1 MQKGVKLRALKA
13 AFPHTIPI
21 LAGFGFMGM
30 SFGFLMRSQGYP
42 LWLPML
48 MSFLIYAGS
57 MQFVTV
63 NLLAAAFHPVQA
75 FFMTLMVNARH
86 LFYGIS
92 LLDKYKDLGKKRGY
106 MIFGLAD
113 ETFSINYAIDAPEGV
128 DSHWFMFFVTL
139 LNHAYWF
146 TGTVVGSLLGAV
158 LSFNTEGL
166 DFVMTAMFVVIL
178 LEQVQKKENRL
189 PAFCGLA
196 VSLVCLLIFGA
207 EQFVIPAMLGILGAL
222 TLLRGLLEKAG
233 EGR

>member
-1 MQKGVKLRALKA
+1 MKCKRKALKA

-30 SFGFLMRSQGYP
+30 SFGFLMRTQGYP

-48 MSFLIYAGS
+48 MSLAIYAGS

-75 FFMTLMVNARH
+75 FLMTLMVNARH

-92 LLDKYKDLGKKRGY
+92 LLDKYRDLGKKRPY
-106 MIFGLAD
+106 MIFGLSD
-113 ETFSINYAIDAPEGV
+113 ETFSICYTAQAPDGV
-128 DSHWFMFFVTL
+128 DKKWFMFFVTL

-146 TGTVVGSLLGAV
+146 LGTVVGSLIGGWI
-158 LSFNTEGL
+158 SFNTEGL

-189 PAFCGLA
+189 PALCGLA
-196 VSLVCLLIFGA
+196 VSVACLLLFGA
-207 EQFVIPAMLGILGAL
+207 EQFVIPAMLGILGVL
-222 TLLRGLLEKAG
+222 SLLRGRLEKAG
-233 EGR
+233 DAL